1 MKFAPFVY
9 LFAILACT
17 IVLAQ
22 SNRRPGSDHAIGQQ
36 GVAPPLHGAGTSEAV
51 APRRTPSPDSGLDFA
66 AAVVYPSGGYRAF
79 AVAVADVNGD
89 GIPDLLVVNQCSDS
103 ECVQNGSIAVMLG
116 NGDGTFQAAV
126 TYDSGGY
133 CPTSIAVADLN
144 GDGKLDLAITE
155 GAKVGV
161 MLGNGDGTFQAAV
174 MYGSGGYNSAWSAVV
189 ADVNGDGNPDLLVA
203 NECSDSKC
211 VQDGSVGVL
220 LGNGDGT
227 FKKAVTYDSGG
238 LMARSVSVADVNG
251 DGNLDV
257 AVVNFDIYSS
267 TVGVLLG
274 KGKGTFQAVVTYPSG
289 GYDPSAIAIA
299 DVNGDGKPDLLVA
312 NQQPTGIG
320 SGDGVAGVLLGNGDG
335 TFQAAVAYDSG
346 GVDANSVSVSD
357 LDGDGN
363 LDLALVNSDPTSDSV
378 GVLLGNGDGTFQ
390 TAATFGSGGYRP
402 FSAAVADVNGDG
414 KPDLLVANQCA
425 DNTCAT
431 IATVGV
437 LLNTSAEATAKRRH
451 TSLISPK

>member
-1 MKFAPFVY
+1 MKLAPFVC
-9 LFAILACT
+9 LAILAST
-17 IVLAQ
+17 IVLAESDRGSASNQGIGRQETGLPQHGSAQ
-22 SNRRPGSDHAIGQQ
+22 SGP
-36 GVAPPLHGAGTSEAV
+36 VAPQ
-51 APRRTPSPDSGLDFA
+51 RTPSPDSGLDFA

-89 GIPDLLVVNQCSDS
+89 GIPDLLVANQCSDS
-103 ECVQNGSIAVMLG
+103 ECTQDGSIAVMLG
-116 NGDGTFQAAV
+116 NGDGTFQTAV
-126 TYDSGGY
+126 TYDSGGH
-133 CPTSIAVADLN
+133 CPTSIAVGDLN
-144 GDGKLDLAITE
+144 GDGNLDLAITE

-189 ADVNGDGNPDLLVA
+189 ADVNGDGNLDVLVA
-203 NECSDSKC
+203 NECSDSEC

-227 FKKAVTYDSGG
+227 FKKAVAYDSGG

-251 DGNLDV
+251 DGDLDV

-274 KGKGTFQAVVTYPSG
+274 NDDGTFKKVVTYPSG
-289 GYDPSAIAIA
+289 GYNPSAVAIA

-312 NQQPTGIG
+312 NEQPTGVG
-320 SGDGVAGVLLGNGDG
+320 SGDGMAGVLLGNGDG

-346 GVDANSVSVSD
+346 GLDASLISVGD

-363 LDLALVNSDPTSDSV
+363 LDLALVNSYPTSDSV

-425 DNTCAT
+425 DDTCAT

-437 LLNTSAEATAKRRH
+437 LINTSAEATAKRRRS
-451 TSLISPK
+451 SLNTPK